1 MDLAAAF
8 AQQFPLSSEYFAL
21 ELVAETDDAHSGDAW
36 GGVREMEGHLVA
48 TLRLIIWEDRDGA
61 RSICEVKE
69 QQVVVVF
76 QANTADARL
85 PVYFEGWAAA
95 IRYLFARLDERRGT
109 DDELARLM
117 PHELASPDVLGL
129 RRPQTADEFTDALL
143 SSKKRLGRLLP

>member
-21 ELVAETDDAHSGDAW
+21 EFVAEIGDAHVGATW
-36 GGVREMEGHLVA
+36 GLQEMEGHLVA

-76 QANTADARL
+76 QANIADARV

-95 IRYLFARLDERRGT
+95 VRYLFARLDERRGT
-109 DDELARLM
+109 DDELRGLV
-117 PHELASPDVLGL
+117 PYDLASPDVLEL